1 MPNNPLTEQELYDY
15 GVLRTLTPPAEVVGL
30 RAASYFPAGYFMS
43 TPYGVNGPAAWRKF
57 HGKFISEG
65 IIDPD
70 RLGTGSTGLGN
81 LYLADDGT
89 WKPVSGG
96 GGGGFTFATTDDQLD
111 VFAKTYLDELTPTQ
125 IITGS
130 INEPLTYTG
139 EFQLFEIV
147 NVSRQL
153 GLTLSTY
160 GDVNMTSSIN
170 INEDTDL
177 TPGTYFSAPSGSYFS
192 SITFGTTVG
201 NQSIK
206 VYDKVPQPPLLEDGL
221 FTTSSVIISKNLYVY
236 EDLEVFGG
244 ITGSL
249 NGTAS
254 HALTASYAL
263 NADSQ
268 GSGFPFS
275 GSAVITGSIEAGNT
289 PFPIINNKV
298 TYNQTSSLSSAIISL
313 EPKSNLVDEPRL
325 QYPPERGGYWDYDW
339 RLSLSQIFVNSTF
352 TLYLDES
359 DTGDSGNQNLDYLI
373 DSRLFFTGSTDIF
386 GITNYKYVG
395 DVIGWNVEY
404 DGGTESWVYSLNIK
418 SVTATTLTPSFG
430 NYFLT
435 EFFRFYPP
443 SGSGIIDLKGYITA
457 SKGLSVTGPT
467 RISGSTTVVG
477 SLNITG
483 SANVQGT
490 VSASN
495 YIGNGNTLSN
505 IVANPMF
512 EDLVVNADITA
523 TGSITGS
530 KLLLT
535 GNELN
540 IGTTNYV
547 SKSINLGQIETLL
560 GQGGDSLKF
569 DQNTITFNRNLNN
582 DTSTHTRINF
592 NGRYWVYN
600 PGPENYDAFADTNN
614 HYLQF
619 NSSVSQSGYIRYN
632 RYIDLQFHTEP
643 TGSGV
648 AKGFSTNYNGSTYFN
663 VTGSMSASA
672 YYGNGSTLTD
682 LYTSPVS
689 FSSKT
694 SSYTAS
700 LSDIGKM
707 VELSGSTTINVIIP
721 SNSDVA
727 FPIGSQITFIGTG
740 LQTTTF
746 VTGSGVT
753 ISSVDS
759 KKSLSSQYSV
769 ATCVKRST
777 NVWYLFGDLI

>member
-1 MPNNPLTEQELYDY
+1 MQTILI
-15 GVLRTLTPPAEVVGL
+15 
-30 RAASYFPAGYFMS
+30 S
-43 TPYGVNGPAAWRKF
+43 TPGPRGPQGPPGPEGPSGTDFPFTGSAI
-57 HGKFISEG
+57 ISG
-65 IIDPD
+65 S
-70 RLGTGSTGLGN
+70 LVVTGSTISTQGFTGSLLGTASYSTQTLSSSYALTASYALFAEN
-81 LYLADDGT
+81 
-89 WKPVSGG
+89 GG
-96 GGGGFTFATTDDQLD
+96 GGGGGNGGFSFATTDDQLD
-111 VFAKTYLDELTPTQ
+111 IFAKTYLDGLTPTQ
-125 IITGS
+125 VITGS
-130 INEPLTYTG
+130 INGPLTYTG

-206 VYDKVPQPPLLEDGL
+206 VYDRVAQPPLLEDGL
-221 FTTSSVIISKNLYVY
+221 FTTSSVIINKNLYVY

-249 NGTAS
+249 YGTAS
-254 HALTASYAL
+254 FAATASYAL
-263 NADSQ
+263 NANSQ

-275 GSAVITGSIEAGNT
+275 GSAVITGSIEAGNS
-289 PFPIINNKV
+289 PFPFINNQV
-298 TYNQTSSLSSAIISL
+298 TYNQTSSLSSASISL
-313 EPKSNLVDEPRL
+313 EPKSNLVDEPYIL
-325 QYPPERGGYWDYDW
+325 NSAGDW
-339 RLSLSQIFVNSTF
+339 YLSPSQIFVGSTF
-352 TLYLDES
+352 IITIIDGIFG
-359 DTGDSGNQNLDYLI
+359 DTNLI
-373 DSRLFFTGSTDIF
+373 GTRLFYTGSTDIF
-386 GITNYKYVG
+386 GITGYRYVG
-395 DVIGWNVEY
+395 DVTNWYTYYNNAAESDY
-404 DGGTESWVYSLNIK
+404 TEITVK
-418 SVTATTLTPSFG
+418 SITATTLSPTSKPPFQ
-430 NYFLT
+430 YI
-435 EFFRFYPP
+435 EAFRFYPP
-443 SGSGIIDLKGYITA
+443 SGSGIINLKGYVTA

-483 SANVQGT
+483 STNVRGT

-495 YIGNGNTLSN
+495 YIGNGNTLSG

-512 EDLVVNADITA
+512 EDLLVNADITA

-547 SKSINLGQIETLL
+547 SKSINLGQIETGLNTNRL
-560 GQGGDSLKF
+560 
-569 DQNTITFNRNLNN
+569 DQNTITFNRNLNDA
-582 DTSTHTRINF
+582 DTLTHTRINF

-600 PGPENYDAFADTNN
+600 PGPETYDALADTNN

-619 NSSVSQSGYIRYN
+619 NSSISSSGNIIYN
-632 RYIDLQFHTEP
+632 RFIDLQFHTKP
-643 TGSGV
+643 TGSSV

-663 VTGSMSASA
+663 VTGSVSASA
-672 YYGNGSTLTD
+672 YYGDGSTLTD

-689 FSSKT
+689 FSSQT

-700 LSDIGKM
+700 LSNIGKM

-727 FPIGSQITFIGTG
+727 FPTGSQITFIATGT
-740 LQTTTF
+740 QTTTF

-753 ISSVDS
+753 LSSVDS
-759 KKSLSSQYSV
+759 KRNLSSQYSV
-769 ATCVKRST
+769 ATCVKKST